1 MKRFTAMILAVLMI
15 LTVAASAMGEEN
27 KIWQKGDTGE
37 KVTWIQQRLKDLEYL
52 NREPTGVFDEE
63 TEEALRDFQR
73 DNGLLRTGMADEVTM
88 RALETATETVNV
100 PSALRATD
108 GTPSTGAVSSD
119 DATAEQF
126 REAVKKA
133 ESIAQQAGK
142 NVDNYKVPYYKA
154 TYVEL

>member
-73 DNGLLRTGMADEVTM
+73 DNGLLRTGMADEVTI
-88 RALETATETVNV
+88 RALETAT
-100 PSALRATD
+100 
-108 GTPSTGAVSSD
+108 
-119 DATAEQF
+119 
-126 REAVKKA
+126 
-133 ESIAQQAGK
+133 
-142 NVDNYKVPYYKA
+142 
-154 TYVEL
+154 

>member
-37 KVTWIQQRLKDLEYL
+37 KVTWIQRRLKDLEYL

-73 DNGLLRTGMADEVTM
+73 DRLLGGLSELGLVIVGHLHLRVQ
-88 RALETATETVNV
+88 V
-100 PSALRATD
+100 LR
-108 GTPSTGAVSSD
+108 
-119 DATAEQF
+119 E
-126 REAVKKA
+126 
-133 ESIAQQAGK
+133 
-142 NVDNYKVPYYKA
+142 
-154 TYVEL
+154 